1 MDDHEINTAGITL
14 GHALSSLPLETPDRS
29 AWPALAQRI
38 QPRRRVS
45 HWPLAAA
52 MAAGLLALAL
62 LPRGWQADPQRAAA
76 PSGTAVAANATASTA
91 GGAADSRLQLAALMS
106 ESARLERL
114 VSVASDDGAS
124 SGSAAA
130 LSLALEDGLAA
141 LDAQLEAAPDPSAQL
156 SLWQQRVD
164 LMRNIAAVE
173 TSRHYLAAEGGN
185 LDVAL
190 VSAY

>member
-1 MDDHEINTAGITL
+1 MADHEFHPPRIPLTQ
-14 GHALSSLPLETPDRS
+14 ALAALPLETPDRS
-29 AWPALAQRI
+29 AWPTLAARLGK
-38 QPRRRVS
+38 RRRIPR
-45 HWPLAAA
+45 WPMAL
-52 MAAGLLALAL
+52 AAGLLALAL
-62 LPRGWQADPQRAAA
+62 LPRGWYSDPSAIKPSPTDATPLAASAGESRA
-76 PSGTAVAANATASTA
+76 
-91 GGAADSRLQLAALMS
+91 QLAALMS

-114 VSVASDDGAS
+114 LSAASDDGAS

-130 LSLALEDGLAA
+130 LSLALEDKLMA
-141 LDAQLEAAPDPSAQL
+141 LDAELETGPDPATQL
-156 SLWQQRVD
+156 SLWQERVD

>member
-1 MDDHEINTAGITL
+1 MDEHKFDPPRIPLAQ
-14 GHALSSLPLETPDRS
+14 ALAALPLETPDRP
-29 AWPALAQRI
+29 AWPALAARLGQ
-38 QPRRRVS
+38 RRRLPR
-45 HWPLAAA
+45 WPMAL
-52 MAAGLLALAL
+52 AAGLLALAL
-62 LPRGWQADPQRAAA
+62 LPRGWYSDPSATDSSATQAP
-76 PSGTAVAANATASTA
+76 AVAAS
-91 GGAADSRLQLAALMS
+91 GGDSRAQLAALMS

-114 VSVASDDGAS
+114 LSAARDDGAS

-130 LSLALEDGLAA
+130 LSLALEDKLTA
-141 LDAQLEAAPDPSAQL
+141 LDAELGAGPDPATQL
-156 SLWQQRVD
+156 SLWQERVE

>member
-1 MDDHEINTAGITL
+1 MDDHEFKLPRIPLAQ
-14 GHALSSLPLETPDRS
+14 ALAALPLETPDRS
-29 AWPALAQRI
+29 AWPALAARLGK
-38 QPRRRVS
+38 RRRVPR
-45 HWPLAAA
+45 WPMAL
-52 MAAGLLALAL
+52 AAGLLALAF
-62 LPRGWQADPQRAAA
+62 LPRSWYFDPAQTHPSQADA
-76 PSGTAVAANATASTA
+76 SSTA
-91 GGAADSRLQLAALMS
+91 IGAGESRAQLAALMS

-114 VSVASDDGAS
+114 VSVASDNGAS

-130 LSLALEDGLAA
+130 LSLAPEDKMMAV
-141 LDAQLEAAPDPSAQL
+141 DAELEAGPDSATQL
-156 SLWQQRVD
+156 SLWQERVE

>member
-1 MDDHEINTAGITL
+1 MDDNELKMPQIPLAQ
-14 GHALSSLPLETPDRS
+14 ALALLPLETPDRS
-29 AWPALAQRI
+29 AWPALAARI
-38 QPRRRVS
+38 AKPRHVPR
-45 HWPLAAA
+45 WPMAL
-52 MAAGLLALAL
+52 AAGLLALAF
-62 LPRGWQADPQRAAA
+62 LPHGWHFNPSQTDSPQTDAASVATGESRA
-76 PSGTAVAANATASTA
+76 
-91 GGAADSRLQLAALMS
+91 QLAALMS

-114 VSVASDDGAS
+114 VSAASDDGAS

-130 LSLALEDGLAA
+130 LSLALEDKLTA
-141 LDAQLEAAPDPSAQL
+141 LDAELEAGPDPATQL
-156 SLWQQRVD
+156 SLWQERVD

>member
-1 MDDHEINTAGITL
+1 MDDHEYKERSIPLAQ
-14 GHALSSLPLETPDRS
+14 ALAALPLETPDRS
-29 AWPALAQRI
+29 AWPALAARVGK
-38 QPRRRVS
+38 RRRVPR
-45 HWPLAAA
+45 WPMA

-62 LPRGWQADPQRAAA
+62 LPRGWYSDPSQIDPAQ
-76 PSGTAVAANATASTA
+76 SGASSTAVGASE
-91 GGAADSRLQLAALMS
+91 SRAQLAALMS

-114 VSVASDDGAS
+114 VSAASDDGAS

-130 LSLALEDGLAA
+130 LSLVLEDKLTA
-141 LDAQLEAAPDPSAQL
+141 LDAELEAGPDPATQL
-156 SLWQQRVD
+156 SLWQARVD

-190 VSAY
+190 VAAY

>member
-1 MDDHEINTAGITL
+1 MDDHEFNLPRIPLAQ
-14 GHALSSLPLETPDRS
+14 ALASLPLETPDRS
-29 AWPALAQRI
+29 AWPVLAARVGK
-38 QPRRRVS
+38 RRRVS
-45 HWPLAAA
+45 RWPMAL
-52 MAAGLLALAL
+52 AAGLLALAL
-62 LPRGWQADPQRAAA
+62 LPRGWYSDPSQTDPPKPDA
-76 PSGTAVAANATASTA
+76 GVVAASA
-91 GGAADSRLQLAALMS
+91 GESRAQLAALMS

-114 VSVASDDGAS
+114 VSAASDDSAS

-130 LSLALEDGLAA
+130 LSLALEDKLMA
-141 LDAQLEAAPDPSAQL
+141 LDAELETGPDPTTQL
-156 SLWQQRVD
+156 SLWQERVD

>member
-1 MDDHEINTAGITL
+1 MDDHEFNAADIAL
-14 GHALSSLPLETPDRS
+14 GAALSALPLESPDRS
-29 AWPALAQRI
+29 AWPALARRMSS
-38 QPRRRVS
+38 RRRVS
-45 HWPLAAA
+45 HWPLALA
-52 MAAGLLALAL
+52 MSAGLLALAL
-62 LPRGWQADPQRAAA
+62 LPRGWQAGPQHA
-76 PSGTAVAANATASTA
+76 ATATVTA
-91 GGAADSRLQLAALMS
+91 TAADSRMQLAALMS

-114 VSVASDDGAS
+114 VSAASDDGAS

-130 LSLALEDGLAA
+130 LSLALEDGLVA
-141 LDAQLEAAPDPSAQL
+141 LDVELQAARDPTTQL